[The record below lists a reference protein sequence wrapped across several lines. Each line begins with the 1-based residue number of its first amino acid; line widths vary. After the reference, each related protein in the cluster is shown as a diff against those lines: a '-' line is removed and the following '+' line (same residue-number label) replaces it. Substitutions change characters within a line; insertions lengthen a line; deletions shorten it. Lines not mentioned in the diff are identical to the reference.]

1 MTTTISPDQKV
12 NAATL
17 TSFALN
23 NTVIR
28 GGTLNSAP
36 VFVAKDVFSALH
48 IQWKQASGLT
58 FLDADETVTSGVI
71 DSLGRTQ
78 QTILL
83 TESGLYATIFQ
94 SRKAEA
100 RSFRKW
106 VTSEVLPTIRKQG
119 GYVVGGSGEE
129 RIERLRGLIA
139 VERAMLRQSA
149 RKSAL
154 LSGEPL
160 PERRKRV
167 REIATPLC
175 ELPGSVPI
183 RDWVRQMTG
192 LIETKSIVLRLTRRL
207 RVAGCP
213 LGKVRNAVN
222 TAVLTAL
229 PEDIASVIHQSDLD
243 A

>member
-1 MTTTISPDQKV
+1 MTTTIPTDPKV

-23 NTVIR
+23 NTAIR

-36 VFVAKDVFSALH
+36 VFVAKDIFSSLGIA
-48 IQWKQASGLT
+48 WKGTDSLG
-58 FLDADETVTSGVI
+58 FLDDDESVTTGVI

-78 QTILL
+78 QMVLL

-129 RIERLRGLIA
+129 RIERLRGLLT
-139 VERAMLRQSA
+139 VERAMLRLSA
-149 RKSAL
+149 RKAAL
-154 LSGEPL
+154 LSGEPM
-160 PERRKRV
+160 PERTKPV
-167 REIATPLC
+167 HDAATPMG
-175 ELPGSVPI
+175 ELADSVSI
-183 RDWVRQMTG
+183 HEWLREQGMRG
-192 LIETKSIVLRLTRRL
+192 ETRIAAQRLARRL
-207 RVAGCP
+207 RVLGRP
-213 LGKVRNAVN
+213 LGKEKSGHAL
-222 TAVLTAL
+222 VLTAL
-229 PEDIASVIHQSDLD
+229 PADLATVISQSDF
-243 A
+243 AA